1 MQTMTREMIEA
12 VLDRVRTWPLERQ
25 EEAARLLLELEG
37 EDTAIYHLDD
47 EERAD
52 IRAAVEEDARG
63 EVASEEEVQ
72 ETFRSLR
79 SA

>member
-1 MQTMTREMIEA
+1 MTREMIEA
-12 VLDRVRTWPLERQ
+12 VLDRVRTWPLDRQ

-37 EDTAIYHLDD
+37 EDTAIYRLDD

-52 IRAAVEEDARG
+52 IRAALEEDARG

>member
-12 VLDRVRTWPLERQ
+12 VLDRVRSWPLERQ
-25 EEAARLLLELEG
+25 EEAARLLLELEA
-37 EDTAIYHLDD
+37 EDASIYRLDD

-52 IRAAVEEDARG
+52 IKAALEEDARG

-72 ETFRSLR
+72 ETFRSLG

>member
-37 EDTAIYHLDD
+37 EDTAIYRLDN

-52 IRAAVEEDARG
+52 IRAALEEDARG

-72 ETFRSLR
+72 ETFRSLG